1 MPTRLHGAI
10 GLVMSDVALKA
21 PPPFYRVVLVASLGL
36 SQGKLNLLCTFG
48 CSLAILYRA
57 ISLAAS
63 VGAGRRGQR

>member
-21 PPPFYRVVLVASLGL
+21 FYRVVLVASLGL